1 MQQTVL
7 LVDDD
12 EELLSYIRLLL
23 VSIDIFVLTAKNG
36 QDALNFFSSNKIDCV
51 LSDIYMPVMSGIELL
66 AVLKKRGSRRAGNPH
81 DLICRPGYRRGCHQ
95 KRRL

>member
-23 VSIDIFVLTAKNG
+23 VSIDVFVLTAKNG
-36 QDALNFFSSNKIDCV
+36 QDALNF
-51 LSDIYMPVMSGIELL
+51 L
-66 AVLKKRGSRRAGNPH
+66 AQTK
-81 DLICRPGYRRGCHQ
+81 
-95 KRRL
+95 